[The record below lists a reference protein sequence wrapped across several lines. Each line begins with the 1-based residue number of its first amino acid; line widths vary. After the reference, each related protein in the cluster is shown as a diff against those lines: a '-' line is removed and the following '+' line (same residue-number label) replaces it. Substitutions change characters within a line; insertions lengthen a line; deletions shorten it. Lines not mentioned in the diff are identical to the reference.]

1 MTWGEKIRSMS
12 DEGLMFFLTAF
23 GFTPPG
29 SKFQPYLAIRQM
41 DCYEWLKSEVK
52 DEQFRQRG

>member
-41 DCYEWLKSEVK
+41 DCYEWLKSEVQ
-52 DEQFRQRG
+52 DERSD